1 MKYEDSLYCIMERGM
16 LRISSAKDVYS
27 LQKARELTV
36 LEFNE
41 FCSRNVVRSVVEI
54 SYRSWI
60 DSTYLMLRTYL
71 KE

>member
-1 MKYEDSLYCIMERGM
+1 M
-16 LRISSAKDVYS
+16 SSAKDVYS
-27 LQKARELTV
+27 LQKARERTV

-41 FCSRNVVRSVVEI
+41 FCARNVVRSVLEI

-60 DSTYLMLRTYL
+60 DVTYLMLRTYL

>member
-1 MKYEDSLYCIMERGM
+1 MKYEDSLYYIMERGM
-16 LRISSAKDVYS
+16 LRMSSAKDVYS
-27 LQKARELTV
+27 LQKARERTV

-41 FCSRNVVRSVVEI
+41 FCERNVVRSVVEI

-60 DSTYLMLRTYL
+60 DVTYLMLRTYL

>member
-1 MKYEDSLYCIMERGM
+1 MKYEDSLYCIMVRGM
-16 LRISSAKDVYS
+16 LRMTSAKDVYS
-27 LQKARELTV
+27 LQKDRERTV

-41 FCSRNVVRSVVEI
+41 FCARNVVRSVVEI

-60 DSTYLMLRTYL
+60 DVTYLMLRTYL

>member
-1 MKYEDSLYCIMERGM
+1 M
-16 LRISSAKDVYS
+16 SSAKDVYS
-27 LQKARELTV
+27 LQKARDSTV

-41 FCSRNVVRSVVEI
+41 FCARNVVRNVVEI

-60 DSTYLMLRTYL
+60 DVTYLMLRTYL

>member
-1 MKYEDSLYCIMERGM
+1 MKYEDSLYCLIERAM
-16 LRISSAKDVYS
+16 FKMSSSKDVYS
-27 LQKARELTV
+27 LQKARERTV

-41 FCSRNVVRSVVEI
+41 FCAHNVVRSVVEI

-60 DSTYLMLRTYL
+60 DVTYLMLRTYL